1 MRVAIVGLPYAG
13 KTTLFCAISGQASDS
28 LHMGEENLASVK
40 IPDPRLDYLEAMYK
54 PKKRTEAHIDFV
66 DLPASTEGDASKAG
80 LTKHLPTLRQADA
93 LLVVVRAFENA
104 SVPLPDSGLDPQ
116 RDMQFLRDEML
127 IADLEICTNRI
138 ERLEK
143 SVKKPTKDQ
152 ELQKKELDVLQ
163 RCLAALEEEK
173 PLRDVAQP
181 GEEEKLLRSF
191 GFLTQK
197 PLVVAINV
205 GEDQLGAEPAFKDAE
220 AAATIAVAAEIEA
233 EVMQLD
239 ADDRP
244 TFMEE
249 YGITELAR
257 DRVINT
263 CFSALGMICFLTAG
277 EDEVRAW
284 PIRGGMTA
292 PEAAGKI
299 HSDLERGFIRA
310 ETIAYA
316 DLEKHG
322 NMRDAKAAGC
332 VRQEPKTY
340 VVKDGDIVNIKF
352 NV

>member
-13 KTTLFCAISGQASDS
+13 KTTLFCAVAGQSADS
-28 LHMGEENLASVK
+28 LRMGEENLASVK
-40 IPDPRLDYLEAMYK
+40 IPDPRLDWLETLYK
-54 PKKRTEAHIDFV
+54 PKKRTEANIDFV
-66 DLPASTEGDASKAG
+66 DLPASGEEASKAG

-93 LLVVVRAFENA
+93 LLFVVRAFESD
-104 SVPLPDSGLDPQ
+104 SVPTPDGGLNPA
-116 RDMQFLRDEML
+116 RDMQYLREEML
-127 IADLEICTNRI
+127 LADLEICTNRI

-152 ELQKKELDVLQ
+152 ELQKKELDLLQ
-163 RCLAALEEEK
+163 RCNAALEEEQ
-173 PLRDVAQP
+173 PLRDLVQP
-181 GEEEKLLRSF
+181 GEEEKMLRSF

-205 GEDQLGAEPAFKDAE
+205 GEEQLGSELPFKDEEAE
-220 AAATIAVAAEIEA
+220 ATIAVAAGIEA
-233 EVMQLD
+233 EVMLLD
-239 ADDRP
+239 DEDRP

-257 DRVINT
+257 DRVINA
-263 CFSALGMICFLTAG
+263 CFEALGMICMLTAG

-284 PIRGGMTA
+284 PIKEGMTA

-310 ETIAYA
+310 ETIAFD
-316 DLEKHG
+316 DLKQHG
-322 NMRDAKAAGC
+322 NMRDAKAANC

-340 VVKDGDIVNIKF
+340 MVKDGDIMNIKF